1 MTLRVVLVLVA
12 MAFSFFG
19 LCGCH
24 QQIGWLW
31 ILAGPAQSNGTSS
44 RFFFSSFLGYSR
56 LFQCCSMIYIQV
68 LVGFRCLGLVC

>member
-12 MAFSFFG
+12 MEFSFFG

-31 ILAGPAQSNGTSS
+31 ILAGPAQSNRTSS
-44 RFFFSSFLGYSR
+44 RFFFFFPHFLDILDYFSVV
-56 LFQCCSMIYIQV
+56 Q
-68 LVGFRCLGLVC
+68 